1 MTAASSPSAKADATA
16 EAVPRPAPE
25 RPRPGHGPL
34 LAALAV
40 LLVSLAGFGGYR
52 LGEGLGMR
60 ALQVEASH
68 RLDLGAAAIDGVVN
82 RYAHIPA
89 TIELSPEV
97 LALLRAPDSEARAAA
112 ANRYL
117 ERLNGHIG
125 SIALFVLD
133 RRGEVRAASNW
144 AHGDS
149 FIGEDLSFRP
159 YFQRAIAGQ
168 AGRHFAI
175 GTTRGDP
182 GYFVSHPIRDGSEII
197 GVAVIKIPLGG
208 LEETW
213 LSLGTPALISDE
225 NGVVILTAVPGWL
238 YRSLAPLSPAT
249 VAEIEANRL
258 YNGRPIQPL
267 TIGPEPVAA
276 QLPMAD
282 EDGVELRLDRRIA
295 LPPELPRNSG
305 YYLAQGRTLPDTG
318 WRLLVFS
325 DLTPVRHQAASQ
337 AALALVAAAFVVL
350 LAIFIAQR
358 RRILRQRLEAQR
370 LLERSNAELE
380 NKVARRTRAL
390 TESIA
395 RLRKEIAERQHAEQT
410 LHAAQDELVQA
421 GKLAV
426 LGQLAT
432 SVTHELTQPL
442 GAMRT
447 LAGNAVEF
455 MRRGDQ
461 DTAAK
466 NLDIVGRL
474 ADQMASI
481 ITPLKTFARK
491 SPAVPAA
498 VDVTHA
504 VGNALFLLEQRLKSA
519 DITVDNACVAGE
531 AIAWCDQN
539 RLEQVLINLIG
550 NAIDAMRGQ
559 PRRELSIH
567 AVRHADGRILLRIGD
582 TGCGVPEA
590 LRGRLFEPFFTTK
603 PAGEGLGLG
612 LAISRDIVREFGG
625 DLDADNRASGGTY
638 FTVFL
643 NPAPAPESAAP

>member
-1 MTAASSPSAKADATA
+1 MDSAATP
-16 EAVPRPAPE
+16 PRPAAAE
-25 RPRPGHGPL
+25 QALRRHDPL
-34 LAALAV
+34 IMALCVV
-40 LLVSLAGFGGYR
+40 LISLAGFGGYR
-52 LGEGLGMR
+52 LGEHFGMR
-60 ALQVEASH
+60 ALRVEAAH

-89 TIELSPEV
+89 TVELSAEV
-97 LALLRAPDSEARAAA
+97 TGLLHDPASGPRAQAV
-112 ANRYL
+112 NRYL
-117 ERLNGHIG
+117 ERLNRHIG
-125 SIALFVLD
+125 SIAIFVLD
-133 RRGEVRAASNW
+133 RNGIVRAASNW
-144 AHGDS
+144 ARGDS
-149 FIGEDLSFRP
+149 FIGEDLTFRP
-159 YFQRAIAGQ
+159 YFQSAIEGR

-182 GYFVSHPIRDGSEII
+182 GYFVSHPIRDGDDIV
-197 GVAVIKIPLGG
+197 GVAVIKIGLGG

-213 LSLGTPALISDE
+213 LSLGAPALITDE
-225 NGVVILTAVPGWL
+225 NGVVILTAVPAWL
-238 YRSLAPLSPAT
+238 YRSLAPLPAA
-249 VAEIEANRL
+249 VQSEVEANRL
-258 YNGRPIQPL
+258 YNGRPIEPL
-267 TIGPEPVAA
+267 DISLKAD
-276 QLPMAD
+276 AD
-282 EDGVELRLDRRIA
+282 EAGTEIRLDRRIA
-295 LPPELPRNSG
+295 LPPELPRNTG
-305 YYLAQGRTLPDTG
+305 HYLVQARQLPDTG

-325 DLTPVRHQAASQ
+325 DLTAVRHQAVSQ
-337 AALALVAAAFVVL
+337 AALALVGAAFLVL
-350 LAIFIAQR
+350 LGIFIAQR
-358 RRILRQRLEAQR
+358 RRIARQRLDAQR

-643 NPAPAPESAAP
+643 NPAPATESAAP